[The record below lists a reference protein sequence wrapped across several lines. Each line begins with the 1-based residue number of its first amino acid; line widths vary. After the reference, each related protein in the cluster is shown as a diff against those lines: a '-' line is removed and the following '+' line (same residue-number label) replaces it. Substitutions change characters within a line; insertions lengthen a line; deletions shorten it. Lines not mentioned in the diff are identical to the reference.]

1 MQTVY
6 EDLASRCITQLED
19 DQQLWIGIAGGPG
32 AGKSTLASAVADIC
46 RNKFGVEAVVLPM
59 DGYHYSRLQLCTL
72 DPPSA
77 ATYLPQRGAPHTFD
91 AEAFVAD
98 MASAKLSGQA
108 SLPTYSREL
117 SDPIPDAV
125 RLETSHRVVFVEGNY
140 LFLGYLATEGGS
152 DKALT
157 AEAARWTGLLNLF
170 EDRWFVSPRGGVQVE
185 AANIEAYLWR
195 AARICRSSALA

>member
-6 EDLASRCITQLED
+6 EDLASRCIAQLVD
-19 DQQLWIGIAGGPG
+19 GQQLWVGIAGGPG
-32 AGKSTLASAVADIC
+32 AGKSTLASAVAEIC
-46 RNKFGVEAVVLPM
+46 REKFGVAAVVLPM
-59 DGYHYSRLQLCTL
+59 DGYHYTRVQLCNL

-98 MASAKLSGQA
+98 MVSAKLAGQA

-125 RLETSHRVVFVEGNY
+125 RLRTSHRVVFVEGNY
-140 LFLGYLATEGGS
+140 LFLGCLATDDNS
-152 DKALT
+152 DKVLA
-157 AEAARWTGLLNLF
+157 AEAARWMGLLNLF
-170 EDRWFVSPRGGVQVE
+170 EERWFVSPRGGFQV
-185 AANIEAYLWR
+185 
-195 AARICRSSALA
+195 